1 VKLNWIVT
9 ICCALLV
16 VATASYAVPID
27 GMVLVSATSDVDFA
41 YFLSGD
47 TTNVVAAPSEF
58 RSGILSR
65 QLDRVAYTLQDAWP
79 ATVCDIWTAD
89 LDGTN
94 AVNVTAALGGV
105 NCKPDWSPDGTELA
119 FQRAVP
125 YGELPP
131 CQVGFE
137 IWVMDADGSNAHRVS
152 PLGLGVNEPSW
163 SVDGFRISCGET
175 DGPNAHLVDKDG
187 TDWATPPD
195 LGGQAQWSPDGTMIA
210 SVTYDYGEVGGE
222 PGVWRKLILTDAAGA
237 NPSTLRLQFITDA
250 ALLQYLAENGGVPT
264 DPVDL
269 EYALRALRMWIGP
282 CHPQWSPHG
291 NQILFREI
299 TVFNPYGSTYSHQ
312 SELWLYDCDATTF
325 TQITDN
331 DIAENEPSW
340 GGFNTTEEQDSVS
353 IGAVTVSFSMV
364 LEGGVTVVLRD
375 DDPPDVAAGLQ
386 WDGCYF
392 EIHTTAIVTGPIT
405 VCMEYS
411 DAAVPEG
418 QPEDSLAI
426 THWDGEAWVD
436 ATVFRDPENNVICAE
451 MDSLSP
457 IGLYGARIAMFSDV
471 PAWGYGAQGLEPFWA
486 YYAIQSC
493 ADGGVV
499 AGYPDG
505 SYQPTSQVDRAQM
518 AVFAARALAGNDG
531 NVPPFADTPT
541 FPDVGEMHWALKYV
555 EYAVTQNVVGGY
567 PDGFYRPNE
576 PVTRGQMAVFVARAL
591 VAPAGDGGVPA
602 GPTEPTFPDVTSSN
616 DWSWCYNH
624 VEHIA
629 GEGVAQG
636 YTDGLY
642 HPEYVCARDQ
652 MAVFIARAFGLSF

>member
-1 VKLNWIVT
+1 MRRELLLAVCLV
-9 ICCALLV
+9 LV

-27 GMVLVSATSDVDFA
+27 GMVLVSAIGPEGPYA
-41 YFLSGD
+41 YFMDGN
-47 TTNVVAAPSEF
+47 TEATVEAPSEF
-58 RSGILSR
+58 RFG
-65 QLDRVAYTLQDAWP
+65 DMCPTTERVTYMLRDDWP
-79 ATVCDIWTAD
+79 PTVADVWTATI
-89 LDGTN
+89 DGTG
-94 AVNVTAALGGV
+94 AANLTGPLGAA
-105 NCKPDWSPDGTELA
+105 NCMPRWSPDGTQIA
-119 FQRAVP
+119 FQRAEP
-125 YGELPP
+125 TAELSP
-131 CQVGFE
+131 CEAGFE
-137 IWVMDADGSNAHRVS
+137 IWVVNADGSGAHRVS
-152 PLGLGVNEPSW
+152 PLGLLVVEPSW
-163 SVDGFRISCGET
+163 AADGYRITCHGIGGAYIVDS
-175 DGPNAHLVDKDG
+175 DG
-187 TDWATPPD
+187 TDWQALPGV
-195 LGGQAQWSPDGTMIA
+195 GGQAACSPDNRYIAGT
-210 SVTYDYGEVGGE
+210 TYISDVVEGE
-222 PGVWRKLILTDAAGA
+222 PGVWRNLLLTDADGA
-237 NPSTLRLQFITDA
+237 NPVVLRERFVRDSDI
-250 ALLQYLAENGGVPT
+250 ALYFEQDRPPEPEGT
-264 DPVDL
+264 DPV
-269 EYALRALRMWIGP
+269 RSVRMHVGINNP
-282 CHPQWSPHG
+282 RWSPRG
-291 NQILFREI
+291 DQIIFREAAD
-299 TVFNPYGSTYSHQ
+299 FDPYGVGYQ
-312 SELWLYDCDATTF
+312 FQVELWLYDFGTDSF
-325 TQITDN
+325 LQITDN
-331 DIAENEPSW
+331 EDAEAEVSW
-340 GGFNTTEEQDSVS
+340 GGYNTDAERKS
-353 IGAVTVSFSMV
+353 VTVGSVTVTFDQV
-364 LEGGVTVVLRD
+364 LAPGVTVVLRD

-411 DAAVPEG
+411 DAAVPDG
-418 QPEDSLAI
+418 LPEDSLAI
-426 THWDGEAWVD
+426 THWNGEAWID

-505 SYQPTSQVDRAQM
+505 TYQPTSQVDRAQM